1 MLKAISLILTAG
13 LFVGSFFVIGYS
25 FEVPGYEALI
35 FAGGIMMSSI
45 AWMIPMYIL
54 PRISK

>member
-1 MLKAISLILTAG
+1 MLKAISLILTSA
-13 LFVGSFFVIGYS
+13 LFLGSFFVIGYA

-35 FAGGIMMSSI
+35 FAGGILMASL

>member
-1 MLKAISLILTAG
+1 MLKAISLIFTAV
-13 LFVGSFFVIGYS
+13 LFVGSFFVLGYA

-35 FAGGIMMSSI
+35 FAGGVLMACV

>member
-13 LFVGSFFVIGYS
+13 LFVGSFFVMGYA

-35 FAGGIMMSSI
+35 FAGGILMACF